1 MKISTVAQMREMDAT
16 AIGRFGIAED
26 LLMENAGHAAF
37 AVLAS
42 RMGPVFERSFVVV
55 CGLGNNGGD
64 GLVVARH
71 IHSHG
76 GQVEVLLLGDP
87 ERFRGAARRQMAMLE
102 RLPVP
107 ILRLPD
113 AEGLAERLAAG
124 EVLVDA
130 LFGTGLS
137 REIDGLH
144 REVVEAINASGRPVL
159 SLDIPSG
166 VQGDTGQIL
175 GCAVQASHTVTFGL
189 PKAGNLLYPGFACG
203 GHLHVAHIGMPREL
217 LENEAL
223 QLAVNLPPPLPC
235 RSATGHKGSFGQA
248 LFIAGAA
255 GYLGAPCFAAL
266 SFLKAGGGYSR
277 LAAPAG
283 ITPFIAM
290 KGSEIVFLP
299 QRETA
304 GGSLALANREAL
316 LATAAGQDFV
326 VLGPGLSLDEE
337 TQQLARELTAATQ
350 RPLLIDGDGLTAVAA
365 HPELL
370 QQRRAP
376 TVLTP
381 HPGEMARL
389 TGLSIGAIE
398 TDRVAAVRR
407 GARDLNAMVVLK
419 GAHSL
424 IGCPDG
430 RVFINLSGNSGLA
443 SAGSGDVL
451 TGTIAAS
458 FCLGLPLPE
467 AVCKGVLLHGLA
479 GDLAAAARGEDGMTA
494 QDILDYLP
502 LALRADRSGLPPH
515 LARRYAGPELIF

>member
-1 MKISTVAQMREMDAT
+1 
-16 AIGRFGIAED
+16 
-26 LLMENAGHAAF
+26 MENAGHAAF
-37 AVLAS
+37 AVLAT
-42 RMGPVFERSFVVV
+42 RMGPVFGRSFVVV

-64 GLVVARH
+64 GLGVARH

-87 ERFRGAARRQMAMLE
+87 ERFKGAARRQMAMLE

-107 ILRLPD
+107 VQRLSG

-137 REIDGLH
+137 REVDGLH
-144 REVVEAINASGRPVL
+144 QAVIDAINASGRPVL

-203 GHLHVAHIGMPREL
+203 GQLHVAHIGMPRAL
-217 LENEAL
+217 LENATL
-223 QLAVNLPPPLPC
+223 QLAVNLPPPLPS

-299 QRETA
+299 QGETA

-337 TQQLARELTAATQ
+337 TQQLARELTATL
-350 RPLLIDGDGLTAVAA
+350 RPLLIDGDGLTAVSAR
-365 HPELL
+365 PELL

-398 TDRVAAVRR
+398 SDRVAAVRR
-407 GARDLNAMVVLK
+407 GARDLNAIVVLK

-451 TGTIAAS
+451 TGTIAAA

-479 GDLAAAARGEDGMTA
+479 GDLAAASRGEDGMTA
-494 QDILDYLP
+494 QDLLDHLP
-502 LALRADRSGLPPH
+502 PALRAERAGLPPH

>member
-16 AIGRFGIAED
+16 AIDRFGIAED

-37 AVLAS
+37 TVLAT
-42 RMGPVFERSFVVV
+42 RMGPVFGRSFVVV

-87 ERFRGAARRQMAMLE
+87 ERFKGAARRQMAMLE

-107 ILRLPD
+107 VQRLSG

-137 REIDGLH
+137 REVDGLH
-144 REVVEAINASGRPVL
+144 KAVIDAINASGRPVL

-203 GHLHVAHIGMPREL
+203 GQLHVAHIGMPRAL
-217 LENEAL
+217 LENATL
-223 QLAVNLPPPLPC
+223 QLAVNLPPPLPS

-299 QRETA
+299 QGETA

-337 TQQLARELTAATQ
+337 TQQLARELTATL
-350 RPLLIDGDGLTAVAA
+350 RPLLIDGDGLTAVSAR
-365 HPELL
+365 PELL

-398 TDRVAAVRR
+398 SDRVAAVRR
-407 GARDLNAMVVLK
+407 GARDLNAIVVLK

-451 TGTIAAS
+451 TGTIAAA

-479 GDLAAAARGEDGMTA
+479 GDLAAASRGEDGMTA
-494 QDILDYLP
+494 QDLLDHLP
-502 LALRADRSGLPPH
+502 PALRAERAGLPPH